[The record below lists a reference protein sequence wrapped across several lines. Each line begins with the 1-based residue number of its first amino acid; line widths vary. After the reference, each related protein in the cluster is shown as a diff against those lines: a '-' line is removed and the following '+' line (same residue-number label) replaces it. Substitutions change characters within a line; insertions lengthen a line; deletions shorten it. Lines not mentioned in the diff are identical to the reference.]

1 MSSTVP
7 FTMPRT
13 LLPVFAK
20 TCYDI
25 TEEPKE
31 NFSFLP
37 DDIRYKYEDF
47 RAALD
52 SVPGSREYL
61 MNYVKPEGGSTFY
74 DDMGNQIMSAAG
86 SHHSGASVVALAWQY
101 KNLLN
106 DWNGWT
112 KGAKEHYAKKVYKDL
127 QLERPQTWPL
137 AHVLAEKNCILLYND
152 ADPALA
158 KVNEKILSIATELKA
173 SLSLPYEPE
182 EVVAMMSDLVAE
194 FEDEATR
201 AEIDRA
207 KEYYEGR
214 LEVLEHH
221 DKFPDRWN
229 DFGKGSLKSHLFGS
243 ITGISSGMYEA
254 MEKRRPGYKQRIQAI
269 IASKN

>member
-1 MSSTVP
+1 
-7 FTMPRT
+7 MPRT
-13 LLPVFAK
+13 LLPVFYK
-20 TCYDI
+20 TCYDV

-37 DDIRYKYEDF
+37 DERYNYEDF
-47 RAALD
+47 HAALD

-61 MNYVKPEGGSTFY
+61 MNYKPEGGSAFY
-74 DDMGNQIMSAAG
+74 DEIGNQIMSAAG

-106 DWNGWT
+106 DWNGWV
-112 KGAKEHYAKKVYKDL
+112 KGAKTHYAKKAYTDS
-127 QLERPQTWPL
+127 QLERPQTWPF
-137 AHVLAEKNCILLYND
+137 AHALAEKECASLYYD
-152 ADPALA
+152 SEAVAKAD
-158 KVNEKILSIATELKA
+158 EKILSVATKLKA
-173 SLSLPYEPE
+173 SLSLPYEIN
-182 EVVAMMSDLVAE
+182 EVVSMMTDLVAE
-194 FEDEATR
+194 FEDEATK
-201 AEIDRA
+201 AEVARA
-207 KEYYEGR
+207 KEQYEGR

-243 ITGISSGMYEA
+243 INGITSGMYET
-254 MEKRRPGYKQRIQAI
+254 METRRPGYKQRIQAI

>member
-1 MSSTVP
+1 
-7 FTMPRT
+7 MPRT

-37 DDIRYKYEDF
+37 DDMRYKYEDF
-47 RAALD
+47 RSALD

-74 DDMGNQIMSAAG
+74 DDIGNQIMSAAG
-86 SHHSGASVVALAWQY
+86 SHHSGASVVALGWQY

-106 DWNGWT
+106 DWNGWV
-112 KGAKEHYAKKVYKDL
+112 KGAKEHYAKKEYTNL
-127 QLERPQTWPL
+127 QLERPQTWPF
-137 AHVLAEKNCILLYND
+137 AHALAEKECASLYYD
-152 ADPALA
+152 SEAVAKAD
-158 KVNEKILSIATELKA
+158 KKILSVIVELKG

-182 EVVAMMSDLVAE
+182 EIVSMMTDLVAE

-201 AEIDRA
+201 AEVARA
-207 KEYYEGR
+207 KEHYESR
-214 LEVLEHH
+214 IEVLEHH

-243 ITGISSGMYEA
+243 IHGITSGMYET
-254 MEKRRPGYKQRIQAI
+254 METRRPGYKQRIQAI

>member
-1 MSSTVP
+1 
-7 FTMPRT
+7 MPRT

-20 TCYDI
+20 THLDLA
-25 TEEPKE
+25 EEPKE
-31 NFSFLP
+31 DFSFIP
-37 DDIRYKYEDF
+37 DERYKYEDF
-47 RAALD
+47 RDALD

-61 MNYVKPEGGSTFY
+61 MNYVKPENGSTFY

-106 DWNGWT
+106 DWNGWVE
-112 KGAKEHYAKKVYKDL
+112 GAKRHYAKKAYKES

-137 AHVLAEKNCILLYND
+137 AHLLAEKDCTLLYGHPE
-152 ADPALA
+152 PALT
-158 KVNEKILSIATELKA
+158 KVNEKILSVATELKA

-182 EVVAMMSDLVAE
+182 VIIEMMTELVAE

-201 AEIDRA
+201 VEVARA

-229 DFGKGSLKSHLFGS
+229 DFGKGSLKSHLFGG
-243 ITGISSGMYEA
+243 INGISSGMYDE
-254 MEKRRPGYKQRIQAI
+254 MERRRPGYKQRIEAI
-269 IASKN
+269 IASKS

>member
-1 MSSTVP
+1 
-7 FTMPRT
+7 MPRT
-13 LLPVFAK
+13 LLPVFSK
-20 TCYDI
+20 TCFSI
-25 TEEPKE
+25 TEELKE
-31 NFSFLP
+31 DFSFIP
-37 DDIRYKYEDF
+37 DETRYKYEGF

-52 SVPGSREYL
+52 SIPGSREYL
-61 MNYVKPEGGSTFY
+61 MNYVKPEGGFTFY

-86 SHHSGASVVALAWQY
+86 SDHSGASVVALGWQY

-106 DWNGWT
+106 DWKGWVEA
-112 KGAKEHYAKKVYKDL
+112 AKIHYAKKEYKES

-137 AHVLAEKNCILLYND
+137 AHVLAEKDSILLYND

-158 KVNEKILSIATELKA
+158 KVNEKILSVATELKT

-182 EVVAMMSDLVAE
+182 VVIEMMTDLIRE
-194 FEDEATR
+194 FEEEATR
-201 AEIDRA
+201 VEVARA

-229 DFGKGSLKSHLFGS
+229 DFGKGSLKSHLFGG
-243 ITGISSGMYEA
+243 INGISSGMYDE
-254 MEKRRPGYKQRIQAI
+254 MERRRPGYKQRIEAI
-269 IASKN
+269 IASKS